1 MMWDSAVGHTLTWN
15 ASIIRKKILYMCVC
29 TYAAA
34 GRRGILGSWLPNL
47 RLISGFLGLGFG
59 GNRGR
64 KARSRTT
71 VPAKFL
77 GERSA
82 MRTEYLMDMKFFA
95 RPKKKKGNRGR
106 VGESFRESIS
116 SRRCTGKH
124 SIHSST
130 LFRQERNVSY
140 VGFVEFSISQ
150 LSPPW
155 NSRFLLFRP
164 VEFPLEKEEG
174 KKFPGTERKLS
185 LKPFPTKSKQAR
197 REGEVKNP

>member
-1 MMWDSAVGHTLTWN
+1 MWDSAVGHTLTWN

-95 RPKKKKGNRGR
+95 RPKKKKKETEEELGKVFGNRSR
-106 VGESFRESIS
+106 VGVVPGSTR
-116 SRRCTGKH
+116 
-124 SIHSST
+124 ST
-130 LFRQERNVSY
+130 LLHYSDRS
-140 VGFVEFSISQ
+140 GM
-150 LSPPW
+150 
-155 NSRFLLFRP
+155 
-164 VEFPLEKEEG
+164 
-174 KKFPGTERKLS
+174 
-185 LKPFPTKSKQAR
+185 
-197 REGEVKNP
+197 